1 MNCNHT
7 SSYKFITIKENIKQ
21 ASWYHFAFLTYTSF
35 NINTTAQFFNGL
47 PRLYNRFSHQVY
59 SYPKTICSSSLSFP
73 NLKFS
78 VSIHDKTLFS
88 SNFLLKAS
96 DVQHGYPNIQL
107 MSEFFRFRKSY
118 QWIWLLNRRLPY
130 NLSNPNLVKMFRC
143 YLY

>member
-1 MNCNHT
+1 MISFCLFNLHLIQHQYNSTIFQWPTAFIQQIFTPSLQLPKNH
-7 SSYKFITIKENIKQ
+7 
-21 ASWYHFAFLTYTSF
+21 L
-35 NINTTAQFFNGL
+35 QFFSL
-47 PRLYNRFSHQVY
+47 P
-59 SYPKTICSSSLSFP
+59 FP

-78 VSIHDKTLFS
+78 VLIHDKTLFS

-130 NLSNPNLVKMFRC
+130 NLSNLTLARNVQMLSLRKSVIFAKNIQQFIVI
-143 YLY
+143 